1 MLEKKLESNILIEVK
16 VMDKQEILVKLLYK
30 FVYDNHNRCG
40 ILEWMEENNLGECD
54 SFGSCSECIDAVSR
68 FIFM

>member
-1 MLEKKLESNILIEVK
+1 MLEKKLESNILTEVK
-16 VMDKQEILVKLLYK
+16 VMDKQEILVKLLYR

-54 SFGSCSECIDAVSR
+54 SFGSCSECINAVSR
-68 FIFM
+68 FILM